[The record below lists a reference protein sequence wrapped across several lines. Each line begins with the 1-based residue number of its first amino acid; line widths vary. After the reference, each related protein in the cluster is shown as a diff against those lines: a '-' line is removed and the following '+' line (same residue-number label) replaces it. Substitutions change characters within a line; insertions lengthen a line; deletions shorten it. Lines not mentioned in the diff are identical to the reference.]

1 MDFSRAQMTSSQF
14 SGSWNHSD
22 AKKMHKAEPSLE
34 GEGAE
39 GASVPPPNLEDY
51 LERRTEIEIVIYKC

>member
-39 GASVPPPNLEDY
+39 GASVPPPKFGGLLRKENRNRNSNL
-51 LERRTEIEIVIYKC
+51 